1 MPRPVVSRRRRSSA
15 VLRSALMRSMR
26 RVTAVTDKQV
36 HELGI
41 DSTPQ
46 HSETELRRLGAEFES
61 ETRFRDA
68 LANHWVVDDRLVT
81 GQNQNAAPMVARE
94 LMSLLKEGPDEQQ
107 LQLRNH

>member
-1 MPRPVVSRRRRSSA
+1 M
-15 VLRSALMRSMR
+15 RSALMRSMR

-81 GQNQNAAPMVARE
+81 GQNQNSGLEASHVMMQLLAARSE
-94 LMSLLKEGPDEQQ
+94 
-107 LQLRNH
+107 